1 MSINTEHTPRLPVK
15 NCLCTDY
22 YEISGISVERLV
34 KGYWNTVGNNVMA
47 MVVADSLWRW
57 GTPDMSRPTYFIMTI
72 ADALAPGHQQPSCWL
87 KCNQKVS

>member
-15 NCLCTDY
+15 YCLCTEY
-22 YEISGISVERLV
+22 YEISGISMERLV

-47 MVVADSLWRW
+47 LVVADSLWRW

-72 ADALAPGHQQPSCWL
+72 ADALAPIGARPTATIMLTQ
-87 KCNQKVS
+87 V